1 MSHQLIERIAQGFG
15 ANEPAV
21 LRVRIFRLVTALTAA
36 ICFLLVAPMNLAQ
49 QFPLGVHLVNILT
62 GLIGAFFFWR
72 SSRGHTHV
80 LGFIIIVLLLLD
92 YIWFLNAGSRGSIT
106 YYFFPVLLF
115 TAGTFSG
122 RAGWL
127 FIIAQVVNTLGL
139 FGLEYI
145 FPAWVTPYRSDADLI
160 LDHVTGC
167 FAAGITTIAI
177 AAIILRDYH
186 REQRRL
192 AEFAAQLAASEQKLR
207 VVFNGTSDALF
218 VHATDGHLLD
228 LNDRACAL
236 FGFDRE
242 TGLRLGINDYSLAVS
257 PYSETEAREKIA
269 LALQGNAQL
278 FEWRSRRQN
287 GELFWSE
294 VALRAGDFAGERC
307 VIAAIRDISA
317 RKMAQ
322 MELHANEER
331 LRLTMLATRQ
341 GWFELNVQTGRGIA
355 SEEYIRII
363 GYDPRDFTISVST
376 WLDSIHPEDRE
387 SVRREFRECME
398 TGETRSM
405 EYRRQTRS
413 GEWKWIRS
421 IGRIVERDAAGRP
434 LRMMG
439 THTDITARKDLERQL
454 LHSQRLEAVGT
465 LASGV
470 AHDLNN
476 ILTPMLMASG
486 LLRDNLANPADREM
500 MAMIEKGG
508 KRGAAIVKQ
517 LLDFSRNMRAER
529 CPITPGALVQEV
541 AGMMRSTLPKEITV
555 VEKTGDCPHKIEGDS
570 TQLHQVLM
578 NLCVNA
584 RDAMPQGGTLTL
596 GLETTVLP
604 PHSGEGVG
612 RDKGGPHIVLLV
624 SDTGQGIPPEI
635 RDKIFDPFFTTKGPG
650 KGTGLG
656 LASVHGIVASH
667 RGFIRFEST
676 VGHGTTFRVFLPAL
690 APASA
695 DATAVPPEMNPP
707 RASMQPK
714 ISRLCILVVDDEPM
728 VANMTTR
735 LLQKNG
741 YEALNAGSGAEALAI
756 LRERGKEIR
765 LVITDFMMPEMD
777 GPTLLPLLRQ
787 IVPGIK
793 VIGVSGL
800 DKRKSGL
807 ELGFDEILGK
817 PYELATILSTI
828 RQVLDKP

>member
-1 MSHQLIERIAQGFG
+1 MNEIIARFG
-15 ANEPAV
+15 A
-21 LRVRIFRLVTALTAA
+21 
-36 ICFLLVAPMNLAQ
+36 
-49 QFPLGVHLVNILT
+49 
-62 GLIGAFFFWR
+62 
-72 SSRGHTHV
+72 
-80 LGFIIIVLLLLD
+80 
-92 YIWFLNAGSRGSIT
+92 
-106 YYFFPVLLF
+106 
-115 TAGTFSG
+115 
-122 RAGWL
+122 
-127 FIIAQVVNTLGL
+127 
-139 FGLEYI
+139 
-145 FPAWVTPYRSDADLI
+145 
-160 LDHVTGC
+160 
-167 FAAGITTIAI
+167 
-177 AAIILRDYH
+177 
-186 REQRRL
+186 
-192 AEFAAQLAASEQKLR
+192 
-207 VVFNGTSDALF
+207 
-218 VHATDGHLLD
+218 
-228 LNDRACAL
+228 
-236 FGFDRE
+236 
-242 TGLRLGINDYSLAVS
+242 
-257 PYSETEAREKIA
+257 
-269 LALQGNAQL
+269 
-278 FEWRSRRQN
+278 
-287 GELFWSE
+287 
-294 VALRAGDFAGERC
+294 
-307 VIAAIRDISA
+307 
-317 RKMAQ
+317 
-322 MELHANEER
+322 

-817 PYELATILSTI
+817 PYELPTILSTV